1 MEKKKSKQSVQVD
14 ESNGE
19 KMSTTVS
26 KENVLESMP
35 EIDTPQ
41 GIVNFLQKR
50 HGVYNFEQKKRYS
63 VTDLVGCQRKSLY
76 KQLGVEQEELM
87 ADLTVEGMW
96 SAVRGDFLHNMTYAY
111 KWREMDMEYKVPLK
125 DGTEATVAG
134 RLDMYDWKTKTVIDL
149 KSTKFVKW
157 QIKQGFLPKL
167 DHALQV
173 QCYATMYADYLPIE
187 NLNIVYV
194 DNADIVTYKVEK
206 KDLTDWIH
214 TRVQEI
220 EDSVEDGKIPKGEAS
235 GLCQFCKYQ
244 TRCFNDGEGIEH
256 KPLSS
261 PKGGG
266 DEKK

>member
-1 MEKKKSKQSVQVD
+1 MPEDKEPKTVDIDTSGPEVDVTVEEKKD
-14 ESNGE
+14 EAVIETEAPKEETTQQETQKE
-19 KMSTTVS
+19 KEDKLKANELT
-26 KENVLESMP
+26 E

-149 KSTKFVKW
+149 KLS
-157 QIKQGFLPKL
+157 L
-167 DHALQV
+167 
-173 QCYATMYADYLPIE
+173 
-187 NLNIVYV
+187 
-194 DNADIVTYKVEK
+194 
-206 KDLTDWIH
+206 IH
-214 TRVQEI
+214 I
-220 EDSVEDGKIPKGEAS
+220 
-235 GLCQFCKYQ
+235 
-244 TRCFNDGEGIEH
+244 
-256 KPLSS
+256 
-261 PKGGG
+261 
-266 DEKK
+266 